1 MRIKI
6 LRGVNVQTANGV
18 SPASAGAVIEVTEK
32 CGRVLISDGRA
43 ALAPEESAP
52 AIKQEV
58 REEPIKK
65 KMMKR

>member
-18 SPASAGAVIEVTEK
+18 SPASAGTVVEVTEK
-32 CGRVLISDGRA
+32 CGRDLIADGRA
-43 ALAPEESAP
+43 VIAPEESTQ
-52 AIKQEV
+52 AIQQEV